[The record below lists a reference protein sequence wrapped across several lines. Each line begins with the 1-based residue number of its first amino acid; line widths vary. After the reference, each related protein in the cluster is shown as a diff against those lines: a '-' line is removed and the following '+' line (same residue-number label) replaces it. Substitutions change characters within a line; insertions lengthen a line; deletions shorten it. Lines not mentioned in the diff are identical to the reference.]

1 MPNSIN
7 MGSLSF
13 PLHVFLE
20 PTLFI
25 IGLFSLLGFLSLII
39 N

>member
-7 MGSLSF
+7 IESLSF
-13 PLHVFLE
+13 PLHLFLE

-25 IGLFSLLGFLSLII
+25 IGLFSFLGLLSLI
-39 N
+39 

>member
-13 PLHVFLE
+13 PLHLFLE

-25 IGLFSLLGFLSLII
+25 IALFYILGYLSLII